1 MMRKLLLFFAMLCVS
16 IGTWAQGTVV
26 GDNAAYLSS
35 ATWHL
40 DHTENVV
47 ENVVRIKIQK
57 PGSLADAI
65 TAYMADDNLK
75 GAQKVHISITDNNS
89 VGLNSAD
96 IDALSNL
103 TVATIDLQDAFYT
116 VDGVKTAFTFTNS
129 SVRNLILPDNWTK
142 AEVTTACQAVIA
154 TPNSNFGSGF
164 SIGQDANS
172 AITETK
178 DVTRYYYEGTED
190 EFTGEKKQEDGQ
202 WKGKV
207 VTTHNVDLNSP
218 ESATV
223 YTNNWADNLSF
234 NVGDLTVTDGK
245 VTPSEFSVRLT
256 VNNAFTFNGTAL
268 ESWVAVGNGIK
279 QVDGQ
284 YYLEEW
290 YVNNHSGQGLDS
302 TTPLTL
308 ETTYTY
314 KLRDQWG
321 NETGNPITYTGSRTT
336 INENEYGTISNP
348 GNVSFPVTTTYTYT
362 YTDLEGNQQTVT
374 YNEPKSQ
381 IALEEVE
388 WVNLV
393 EVTKQETSVIGKS
406 LHAYVN
412 KGNTLFDAINRI
424 YDDGHADT
432 KLISGNTYDRYTHAC
447 SAVKALSITGN
458 PAARDFNGASKD
470 NGLRF
475 TSDGHL
481 KFNVEA
487 DENKYGES
495 DTNAGVGGVKRTLV
509 GNGDATDLISV
520 DGAIKGATLIV
531 LDLGDAVITEENNAD
546 LTLSWSYALGN
557 QTKQVV
563 IPTSSEVK
571 TLPADFL
578 NISGIGV
585 QQICIPG
592 NIEYIKARAFQHV
605 NLYHVWTTGSD
616 ETIRYDN
623 GVVTGFDANEEPITE
638 YGQLSLTAATP
649 KYGTITLPANLK
661 LIESGAFQYST
672 HCKDLYSLSVVT
684 PQCHV
689 DAFSTVMYVAN
700 DAYDRQ
706 EVIDQ
711 GIISREAYR
720 NNATDYTWM
729 TLLHY
734 PRECTTPYVQR
745 YTDPTRDYSVATGLR
760 DGKGA
765 TIYFPNQGEYYRAYF
780 QGTFGYLWNA
790 WDTTRD
796 NNFSVSSP
804 GLAATA
810 GHNQSEGQSKA
821 NAAYT
826 KNYVDYPYTSF
837 YDVTLGDAGTSTLTK
852 PSGLENYFKIYWNES
867 AYSTSGSEEQHL
879 YPQGEDYRGWHQFVL
894 TAYAHNKKEDIEPYR
909 SYITDNEWWTIC
921 MAFDLTK
928 SEIEMLYGG
937 NGLPYVSKLTHVI
950 RDIKN
955 ERITLM
961 FSNNLMEYKE
971 TVESGKVHGEIS
983 KTKGGVGDDDVVI
996 HKGVPYLIRPN
1007 LKDDAKRQFDFRP
1020 GERLHEK
1027 LKEEASLSG
1036 DEQKA
1041 RVYAGE
1047 YTVPSYVINDETG
1060 IESVE
1065 SAAVDFTMG
1074 DGTVITHNSG
1084 TIKYFG
1090 ANVPYKISREN
1101 KYTFVGT
1108 LYKSPMP
1115 VNCYFLG
1122 WDSRLNNG
1130 KGGAAFWYNK
1140 LQDTQDWNWNNET
1153 GIIIPNF
1160 NTSQEIDPAGGPDDP
1175 ARWIITG
1182 LAGDDIKTSTGAGA
1196 KKYSMLFG
1204 DDSVD
1209 SGEAT
1214 GISEMPV
1221 SEVDENSVY
1230 DLQGTEVGRS
1240 LRGLSKGVYIK
1251 NGKKYVVK

>member
-40 DHTENVV
+40 DNTENVV

-96 IDALSNL
+96 IAALSNL

-142 AEVTTACQAVIA
+142 AEVKAACQAIIA
-154 TPNSNFGSGF
+154 TPNSDFGSGF

-178 DVTRYYYEGTED
+178 DVTHYYYEGTEN
-190 EFTGEKKQEDGQ
+190 EFTGEKKQEGEQ

-207 VTTHNVDLNSP
+207 ITMVNSDLTLVETSQ
-218 ESATV
+218 V
-223 YTNNWADNLSF
+223 WTNNYN
-234 NVGDLTVTDGK
+234 NQTYPVGDLVVTDNR
-245 VTPSEFSVRLT
+245 VTPSSYEVNLT
-256 VNNAFTFNGTAL
+256 PIWKENGNDTWKTPTGKD
-268 ESWVAVGNGIK
+268 ENGYYYQSWSGDTKQYLTPIWKYDNYSKDYSGEVTDNG
-279 QVDGQ
+279 DG
-284 YYLEEW
+284 
-290 YVNNHSGQGLDS
+290 
-302 TTPLTL
+302 
-308 ETTYTY
+308 
-314 KLRDQWG
+314 
-321 NETGNPITYTGSRTT
+321 TYTGEITNT
-336 INENEYGTISNP
+336 D
-348 GNVSFPVTTTYTYT
+348 NVSFPVTTNYTYT
-362 YTDLEGNQQTVT
+362 YKDLNGNPQTIT
-374 YNEPKSQ
+374 YNEQKSQ
-381 IALEEVE
+381 IALEKVE
-388 WVNLV
+388 WVNLD

-412 KGNTLFDAINRI
+412 KGNTLYDAINRI
-424 YDDGHADT
+424 YDDDHADT
-432 KLISGNTYDRYTHAC
+432 KLITGNIYNRYTHAC

-487 DENKYGES
+487 DENKYGEN
-495 DTNAGVGGVKRTLV
+495 DTNAGVGGVTRTLV
-509 GNGDATDLISV
+509 GNGDATDLTSV
-520 DGAIKGATLIV
+520 DGAIKAAALIV

-578 NISGIGV
+578 NIDGIGV
-585 QQICIPG
+585 RQICIPG

-605 NLYHVWTTGSD
+605 DLYHVWTTGSD

-706 EVIDQ
+706 EVIDE

-796 NNFSVSSP
+796 DNFSVSSP
-804 GLAATA
+804 SLSATA
-810 GHNQSEGQSKA
+810 GHNQSQGQSKA

-826 KNYVDYPYTSF
+826 TNYVDYPYTSF

-852 PSGLENYFKIYWNES
+852 PSDLEDYYNIYWNES
-867 AYSTSGSEEQHL
+867 AYSTSGSEKQHL

-937 NGLPYVSKLTHVI
+937 NGLPYVSKLTHVV

-971 TVESGKVHGEIS
+971 SVASGKVHGEIS

-1007 LKDDAKRQFDFRP
+1007 LRDDAKRQFDFRP

-1090 ANVPYKISREN
+1090 ANVPYKISKEN

>member
-1 MMRKLLLFFAMLCVS
+1 MRKLLLFFAMLCVS
-16 IGTWAQGTVV
+16 VGTWAQGTVV

-40 DHTENVV
+40 DNTENVV

-57 PGSLADAI
+57 PGSLAEAI

-96 IDALSNL
+96 IAALSNL

-142 AEVTTACQAVIA
+142 AEVTAACQAIIA
-154 TPNSNFGSGF
+154 TPNSDFGSGF

-178 DVTRYYYEGTED
+178 DVTHYYYEGTEN
-190 EFTGEKKQEDGQ
+190 EFTGEKKQEGEQ

-207 VTTHNVDLNSP
+207 ITMVNRDLRLVETSQ
-218 ESATV
+218 V
-223 YTNNWADNLSF
+223 WTNNF
-234 NVGDLTVTDGK
+234 NNQTYPVGDLTVTDNRVIPATYEVSLAPEWYDNGNRWYGTPTGK
-245 VTPSEFSVRLT
+245 NENGYYYKYWDGDSEHYLT
-256 VNNAFTFNGTAL
+256 VN
-268 ESWVAVGNGIK
+268 WK
-279 QVDGQ
+279 YD
-284 YYLEEW
+284 
-290 YVNNHSGQGLDS
+290 NNS
-302 TTPLTL
+302 
-308 ETTYTY
+308 
-314 KLRDQWG
+314 K
-321 NETGNPITYTGSRTT
+321 TYTGDVTD
-336 INENEYGTISNP
+336 NGDGTFTGVITNTD
-348 GNVSFPVTTTYTYT
+348 NVSFPVTTNYTYT
-362 YTDLEGNQQTVT
+362 YTDLDDNQQTVT
-374 YNEPKSQ
+374 YNEQKSQ

-388 WVNLV
+388 WVNLD

-424 YDDGHADT
+424 YDDEHGDT
-432 KLISGNTYDRYTHAC
+432 KLISGNIYNRYTHAC

-487 DENKYGES
+487 DENKYGTN
-495 DTNAGVGGVKRTLV
+495 DVNAGVGGVARTLV
-509 GNGDATDLISV
+509 GNGDATDLTSV
-520 DGAIKGATLIV
+520 DGAIKGAALIV

-557 QTKQVV
+557 QTKQVI
-563 IPTSSEVK
+563 IPTSSEVE

-578 NISGIGV
+578 NISGVGV
-585 QQICIPG
+585 RQICIPG
-592 NIEYIKARAFQHV
+592 NIKYIKTRAFQQV
-605 NLYHVWTTGSD
+605 NLYHVWTTGSNED
-616 ETIRYDN
+616 IRYDN
-623 GVVTGFDANEEPITE
+623 GVITGFDAEKNPITE
-638 YGQLSLTAATP
+638 YGQLPLTAETP
-649 KYGTITLPANLK
+649 KYGTITLPSGLK

-672 HCKDLYSLSVVT
+672 HCKDLYVLSIEA
-684 PQCHV
+684 PECHV

-700 DAYDRQ
+700 DAFDQ
-706 EVIDQ
+706 DEVARE

-720 NNATDYTWM
+720 NNPTDYTWM

-734 PRECTTPYVQR
+734 PRECTTPQVQR
-745 YTDPTRDYSVATGLR
+745 YTDPTRDYSVATGMR

-765 TIYFPNQGEYYRAYF
+765 TIYFPNQSEYYRAYF
-780 QGTFGYLWNA
+780 QGTFGYLWNS

-796 NNFSVSSP
+796 GNFAVSTPS
-804 GLAATA
+804 LSATA
-810 GHNQSEGQSKA
+810 GHTQQNGQQKSNDLFNANTDTEGKQ
-821 NAAYT
+821 YT
-826 KNYVDYPYTSF
+826 AF
-837 YDVTLGDAGTSTLTK
+837 YDVTLGDAGTSTLSH
-852 PSGLENYFKIYWNES
+852 PSNLEYYYNVYWDES
-867 AYSTSGSEEQHL
+867 SYSTSGTESQHL
-879 YPQGEDYRGWHQFVL
+879 YPEGKDYRGWHQFVL
-894 TAYAHNKKEDIEPYR
+894 TAYAHNKKDDIMPYR

-928 SEIEMLYGG
+928 SEIEKIYGG
-937 NGLPYVSKLTHVI
+937 NGLPYVSKLTHVV

-971 TVESGKVHGEIS
+971 TVDEGKVHGVIS
-983 KTKGGVGDDDVVI
+983 TTKGGVGDDDVVI

-1007 LKDDAKRQFDFRP
+1007 LKDDATRQFDITP
-1020 GERLHEK
+1020 SERLYEK
-1027 LKEEASLSG
+1027 LKTEASLTG

-1041 RVYAGE
+1041 LIYAGE
-1047 YTVPSYVINDETG
+1047 YTVPSFVVNNEDGLEG
-1060 IESVE
+1060 VE
-1065 SAAVDFTMG
+1065 SEAVDFTMG
-1074 DGTVITHNSG
+1074 DGTSFSYAPG

-1090 ANVPYKISREN
+1090 QNVPYKVSSETT
-1101 KYTFVGT
+1101 YTFVGS

-1115 VNCYFLG
+1115 ANCYFLG
-1122 WDSRLNNG
+1122 WDSRLNGG

-1140 LQDTQDWNWNNET
+1140 KQDEQDWNWNNET

-1160 NTSQEIDPAGGPDDP
+1160 NTDTEIHAATTSKDP

-1182 LAGDDIKTSTGAGA
+1182 LTGDDIKTSTGSGA
-1196 KKYSMLFG
+1196 KKYSMEFG
-1204 DDSVD
+1204 AEM
-1209 SGEAT
+1209 SGVIT
-1214 GISEMPV
+1214 GVEGLSEESNISE
-1221 SEVDENSVY
+1221 DQTVY
-1230 DLQGTEVGRS
+1230 NIQGAEVGRS
-1240 LRGLSKGVYIK
+1240 LRGLSKGVYIM

>member
-40 DHTENVV
+40 DNTENVV

-142 AEVTTACQAVIA
+142 EEVVAACSAIAESNT
-154 TPNSNFGSGF
+154 NFGSGF

-172 AITETK
+172 SISETK
-178 DVTRYYYEGTED
+178 DVTHYYYEGTEN
-190 EFTGEKKQEDGQ
+190 EFTGEKKQEEGQ

-207 VTTHNVDLNSP
+207 ISYEDATLTLSSTSQVYTDTWADNKTYSADGMTVTNNMVTP
-218 ESATV
+218 ESFVVKLTRQGSTTFNGHTLQDWEISQRFHRGEDGKLYLNNEDWLLSQYGVSDFSTAAVENYT
-223 YTNNWADNLSF
+223 YYYQDQTNNWQN
-234 NVGDLTVTDGK
+234 T
-245 VTPSEFSVRLT
+245 E
-256 VNNAFTFNGTAL
+256 
-268 ESWVAVGNGIK
+268 
-279 QVDGQ
+279 
-284 YYLEEW
+284 
-290 YVNNHSGQGLDS
+290 
-302 TTPLTL
+302 
-308 ETTYTY
+308 
-314 KLRDQWG
+314 
-321 NETGNPITYTGSRTT
+321 YTGDVTE
-336 INENEYGTISNP
+336 ENGSYYGTISNP
-348 GNVSFPVTTTYTYT
+348 GGVSFSVSTYYTYT
-362 YTDLEGNQQTVT
+362 YPDLDGVTQTVT
-374 YNEPKSQ
+374 YNEEKTKIS
-381 IALEEVE
+381 LEKEE
-388 WVNLV
+388 WVNLD
-393 EVTKQETSVIGKS
+393 EVIKEETTVIGNT

-412 KGNTLFDAINRI
+412 KGNTLYDAINRI
-424 YDDGHADT
+424 YDDDHADT
-432 KLISGNTYDRYTHAC
+432 KLITGNIYNRYTHAC

-487 DENKYGES
+487 DENKYGEN
-495 DTNAGVGGVKRTLV
+495 DTNAGVGGVTRTLV
-509 GNGDATDLISV
+509 GNGDATDLTSV
-520 DGAIKGATLIV
+520 DGAIKGAALIV

-578 NISGIGV
+578 NIDGIGV
-585 QQICIPG
+585 RQICIPG

-706 EVIDQ
+706 EVIDE

-804 GLAATA
+804 SLSATA

-1007 LKDDAKRQFDFRP
+1007 LRDDAKRQFDFRP

-1027 LKEEASLSG
+1027 LKEEASLTG

-1204 DDSVD
+1204 DDSVE
-1209 SGEAT
+1209 SEAT
-1214 GISEMPV
+1214 GINEVSVIEMDR
-1221 SEVDENSVY
+1221 SSVY
-1230 DLQGTEVGRS
+1230 NLQGEEVGSS

>member
-1 MMRKLLLFFAMLCVS
+1 MLLPLICSDISITNINKINSNMRKLLLFFAMLFVS
-16 IGTWAQGTVV
+16 VGMRAQ
-26 GDNAAYLSS
+26 SS
-35 ATWHL
+35 VSYTTWH
-40 DHTENVV
+40 ENSNASPEKVARITNVADGLATVLSNLEAGV
-47 ENVVRIKIQK
+47 EIVKID
-57 PGSLADAI
+57 GELSTADINSLADI
-65 TAYMADDNLK
+65 NC
-75 GAQKVHISITDNNS
+75 
-89 VGLNSAD
+89 
-96 IDALSNL
+96 
-103 TVATIDLQDAFYT
+103 ATIDLQNAYYLEN
-116 VDGVKTAFTFTNS
+116 GEKKAFTFSNTT
-129 SVRNLILPDNWTK
+129 VENLILPDNWTK
-142 AEVTTACQAVIA
+142 AEVTAACSAIVA
-154 TPNSNFGSGF
+154 SNSNFGSGF
-164 SIGQDANS
+164 SIGRDANS
-172 AITETK
+172 SLTETT
-178 DVTRYYYEGTED
+178 DVTHYYYEGTEN

-207 VTTHNVDLNSP
+207 VTTVNVDLTLSGL
-218 ESATV
+218 SQV
-223 YTNNWADNLSF
+223 YTDTWADNKTYP
-234 NVGDLTVTDGK
+234 VGELTVTDNN
-245 VTPSEFSVRLT
+245 VTPSEFT
-256 VNNAFTFNGTAL
+256 VKLNRTVTVKTPGGYDLSNETWKFYKADD
-268 ESWVAVGNGIK
+268 GN
-279 QVDGQ
+279 
-284 YYLEEW
+284 YYLYAW
-290 YVNNHSGQGLDS
+290 ATGQVGGESITD
-302 TTPLTL
+302 TTPLLVT
-308 ETTYTY
+308 ETYTVAQNGDVY
-314 KLRDQWG
+314 DASNG
-321 NETGNPITYTGSRTT
+321 VTEENGSY
-336 INENEYGTISNP
+336 YGTITNP
-348 GNVSFPVTTTYTYT
+348 SNVSFPVTTNYTYT
-362 YTDLEGNQQTVT
+362 YTDLEGNTQTKT
-374 YNEPKSQ
+374 FQEEKST
-381 IALEEVE
+381 IGLDKEE
-388 WVNLV
+388 WVNLD
-393 EVTKQETSVIGKS
+393 EVTKEETSVLGVAIN
-406 LHAYVN
+406 AYVN
-412 KGNTLFDAINRI
+412 KGNTLYDAIRRV
-424 YDDGHADT
+424 YDDTTPDY
-432 KLISGNTYDRYTHAC
+432 KLTVNQNGNSQYDFNCTAI
-447 SAVKALSITGN
+447 KALSITGN
-458 PAARDFNGASKD
+458 PSARDFNGSAS
-470 NGLRF
+470 GALRF

-487 DENKYGES
+487 DENKYGSS
-495 DTNAGVGGVKRTLV
+495 DVNAGVGGVTRTLV
-509 GNGDATDLISV
+509 GNGDSSDLTNV
-520 DGAIKGATLIV
+520 DGAIKGAALIS
-531 LDLGDAVITEENNAD
+531 LDLGDAVITEVNNAD
-546 LTLSWSYALGN
+546 LTLSWSYALGQ
-557 QTKQVV
+557 QTKQVI
-563 IPTSSEVK
+563 IPTSSAVK

-578 NISGIGV
+578 NIAGIGV
-585 QQICIPG
+585 RQICIPG
-592 NIEYIKARAFQHV
+592 NIEYIKARAFQQV
-605 NLYHVWTTGSD
+605 NLYHVWTTGSNED
-616 ETIRYDN
+616 IRYDN
-623 GVVTGFDANEEPITE
+623 GVVTGFDEDEEPITV
-638 YGQLSLTAATP
+638 YGQLPLTAETP
-649 KYGTITLPANLK
+649 KYGTITLPEGLK

-672 HCKDLYSLSVVT
+672 HCKDLYSLSIVT

-706 EVIDQ
+706 EVVDE

-765 TIYFPNQGEYYRAYF
+765 TIYFPNQSEYYRAYF

-796 NNFSVSSP
+796 GNFGVSSP

-826 KNYVDYPYTSF
+826 TNYVDYPYTSF
-837 YDVTLGDAGTSTLTK
+837 YDVTLGDNGTSTLQK
-852 PSGLENYFKIYWNES
+852 PEGLVNYSNIYWNES
-867 AYSTSGSEEQHL
+867 SYSTSGTVQQHL
-879 YPQGEDYRGWHQFVL
+879 YPVGEDYRGWHQFVL
-894 TAYAHNKKEDIEPYR
+894 TAYAHNQKEDIEPYR

-937 NGLPYVSKLTHVI
+937 NGLPYVSKLTHVV

-971 TVESGKVHGEIS
+971 SVASGKVHGEIS

-1007 LKDDAKRQFDFRP
+1007 LRDDAKRQFDFRP

-1041 RVYAGE
+1041 LIYAGE
-1047 YTVPSYVINDETG
+1047 YTVPSFVINDESG
-1060 IESVE
+1060 LESVE
-1065 SAAVDFTMG
+1065 TSDIDFTMG
-1074 DGTVITHNSG
+1074 DGTVFTHSSG

-1090 ANVPYKISREN
+1090 ANVSYKISSEN

-1108 LYKSPMP
+1108 LYKSQMP

-1140 LQDTQDWNWNNET
+1140 LQDTQNWNWNNET

-1160 NTSQEIDPAGGPDDP
+1160 NTSLEIDPAQGPEDP

-1209 SGEAT
+1209 NDAT
-1214 GISEMPV
+1214 GISEM
-1221 SEVDENSVY
+1221 SVIEMDRSGVY
-1230 DLQGTEVGRS
+1230 NLQGEEVGNS